1 MKKKI
6 RTVLLYTWKASG
18 KSLLGY
24 AIAVVLCTFIVSV
37 SLFFTG
43 SDAIEQSM
51 ASTVPLSFQLRDNS
65 YFGYMDEY
73 STCSKNRYD
82 FVMSNPK
89 DNRTASEKFLED
101 VDALGNDPD
110 VTKYNRIMELQSV
123 SMDMISASGI
133 TASGSLGLASI
144 KDMSLLVHKGLQID
158 GPQLLSENG
167 VLLHS
172 LSRQN
177 GFCKGDQIIVHDA
190 SDNTKVIMELTVEG
204 FYSIGNRAKDNLTM
218 SNLSRS
224 KSILTT
230 DGTVKKILEEC
241 PDYYGLII
249 PAPSPEEGGIY
260 WQDYDSDEAYN
271 QAVSNWYSNQNQV
284 LIDGIRVYGIEYE
297 MDTLDAYNS
306 FNKKLNTFVRE
317 ENSTFEQ
324 MFAQMGNSTKLGL
337 MTMTDDFGS
346 MMTSIGRIRM
356 IYQFIMA
363 GIWILAVVTLYGFI
377 SFLQKNR
384 KQEIFVRRSLGCSK
398 HKTVMF
404 YLKYYLLPSVPLIV
418 FGSIPGY
425 GVAVIMA
432 SAVTK
437 GAMQA
442 QSDIAQLTGGNV
454 YRSTGVSLFDTSLKR
469 FMIVS
474 VMIMAVMLVCIG
486 ICVSLSTR
494 NVMRENLKDT
504 VRGV

>member
-6 RTVLLYTWKASG
+6 RTVLLYTWRASG

-51 ASTVPLSFQLRDNS
+51 ASTVPLSFRLRDNS

-73 STCSKNRYD
+73 STCSENRYD

-101 VDALGNDPD
+101 VDALGSDPD
-110 VTKYNRIMELQSV
+110 VTKYNRITELQSV

-133 TASGSLGLASI
+133 TDSGSMGVSSI
-144 KDMSLLVHKGLQID
+144 KDMSMLVHKGLQID
-158 GPQLLSENG
+158 GPQLLKENG
-167 VLLHS
+167 VILHM
-172 LSRQN
+172 LSWQN
-177 GFCKGDQIIVHDA
+177 GFRKGDQIIVYDA
-190 SDNTKVIMELTVEG
+190 RDNTKVIMELTVEG
-204 FYSIGNRAKDNLTM
+204 FYSIGNNAKDNLTM

-337 MTMTDDFGS
+337 MTMTGDFGS

-356 IYQFIMA
+356 IYRFIMA

-384 KQEIFVRRSLGCSK
+384 KQEIFVRRSLGSTK
-398 HKTVMF
+398 HKIVMF
-404 YLKYYLLPSVPLIV
+404 YLKYYLLPSVPLMML
-418 FGSIPGY
+418 GSLPGY
-425 GVAVIMA
+425 GVAVMMS

-454 YRSTGVSLFDTSLKR
+454 YRSTGVSLFDTSFNR

-474 VMIMAVMLVCIG
+474 VMIMAVMLICIT

-494 NVMRENLKDT
+494 NVMKENLKDT
-504 VRGV
+504 VRGL